1 MRPHSDS
8 QEKDSTMPA
17 PRDLALLTARLVLGG
32 YLAAHGAQKLF
43 GSFDGYG
50 IEATSAGFDHLGL
63 KPGGFFARVAG
74 LSELGGG
81 ALVAFGAAEPVGPVA
96 LAGTMAVA
104 SSTHLD
110 NGPFS
115 TKSGFE
121 LPLTNLATAV
131 ALCVAGPGSISF
143 DRITGFRLPQS
154 LRRVIVGGA
163 VTSSAVSLAMVLR
176 ARRNTNTADT
186 VEAEP
191 AEQSADQPDGEGAHG
206 DA

>member
-1 MRPHSDS
+1 
-8 QEKDSTMPA
+8 MPA
-17 PRDLALLTARLVLGG
+17 PRDLALLTSRLVLGG

-43 GSFDGYG
+43 GSFDGHG
-50 IEATSAGFDHLGL
+50 IEATSAGFDRLGL
-63 KPGGFFARVAG
+63 RPGGLFARVAG

-81 ALVAFGAAEPVGPVA
+81 ALVAVGAAEPVGPVV

-104 SSTHLD
+104 SSTHFD

-115 TKSGFE
+115 TKAGYE
-121 LPLTNLATAV
+121 LPLTNLATAL
-131 ALCVAGPGSISF
+131 ALCVSGPGSISF
-143 DRITGFRLPQS
+143 DRVTGFRVPKS
-154 LRRVIVGGA
+154 LRRVVVGGA

-176 ARRNTNTADT
+176 ARRARRTTADA

-191 AEQSADQPDGEGAHG
+191 EDHAGDRSHAGESPG

>member
-1 MRPHSDS
+1 M
-8 QEKDSTMPA
+8 
-17 PRDLALLTARLVLGG
+17 LLGTR
-32 YLAAHGAQKLF
+32 
-43 GSFDGYG
+43 
-50 IEATSAGFDHLGL
+50 
-63 KPGGFFARVAG
+63 
-74 LSELGGG
+74 GG

-121 LPLTNLATAV
+121 LPLTNLATAL